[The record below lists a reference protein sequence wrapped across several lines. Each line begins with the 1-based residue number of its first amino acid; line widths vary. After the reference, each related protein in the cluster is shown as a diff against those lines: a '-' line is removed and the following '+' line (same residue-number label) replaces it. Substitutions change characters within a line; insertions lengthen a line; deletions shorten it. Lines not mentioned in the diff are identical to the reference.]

1 MLVGC
6 FSLHPHLA
14 LRVTF
19 ENQYTT
25 ESCLPFPKVAIKAH
39 DHRDDRHP
47 EQTDGPQRSPRASRG
62 DIRPCGQPDIGKRN
76 LHANLSPLP
85 WQLHLLIISDSPG
98 FVSQTHLGGWGGK

>member
-1 MLVGC
+1 MMLVGC

-47 EQTDGPQRSPRASRG
+47 EQTDGPQRPPG
-62 DIRPCGQPDIGKRN
+62 
-76 LHANLSPLP
+76 LVEE
-85 WQLHLLIISDSPG
+85 ISAHVG
-98 FVSQTHLGGWGGK
+98 SQTWGNAISMQISPPFLGNFIS